1 MDTAKP
7 KIEML
12 EKHVSETFRK
22 KIYLLGT
29 FKDGH
34 NFWLEEPKWE
44 CGWYWGMGYVKTYTN
59 RWGPP
64 AMDIASHQHYKGLC
78 FKKYEYYDH
87 GKGCFQQG
95 EYIHKLTDRPD
106 VVACTLIEREQWILS
121 DLMKMAYTL
130 RETAEIYRRGNAYL
144 TSHNLVPQ
152 CKRPDREKEIN
163 EIDLPAIFAQIEKL
177 LTPA

>member
-1 MDTAKP
+1 MNTAKP

-12 EKHVSETFRK
+12 EKRVSKAFGK

-29 FKDGH
+29 FEDGH

-44 CGWYWGMGYVKTYTN
+44 CGWYWGFGYVETYT
-59 RWGPP
+59 
-64 AMDIASHQHYKGLC
+64 IQSHQHYDGLC

-87 GKGCFQQG
+87 KKGCFQQG
-95 EYIHKLTDRPD
+95 EYIHKLSDRPD
-106 VVACTLIEREQWILS
+106 VVACSLIEREQWILS

-130 RETAEIYRRGNAYL
+130 NKTAELYRQGNAHL
-144 TSHNLVPQ
+144 TSHELVPQ
-152 CKRPDREKEIN
+152 LKRPDREKEIN
-163 EIDLPAIFAQIEKL
+163 EIELPAIFAQIEKL